1 MADDRVADEEL
12 WVKVDFSQDGNNAEF
27 RGQGWSGQ
35 EKNHIW
41 TVGATSELIFRQI
54 PEHGGLRAKL
64 TIGPFIAT
72 PAPRVQRLTILAN
85 GLEVGYFALTKSDD
99 IEFTIPE
106 AAIQGQQRLLLEFLH
121 PDAARPSDAI
131 PPTGDGRLLALAFR
145 GLELRRLPV
154 ASESPAQ
161 PVSDGAAP
169 IVPADQP
176 AEPLA
181 DAPATAEPEA
191 AGSPAEA
198 AAPVDQAAEPF
209 VDAPAAAQP
218 EPAGSP
224 AEAAAPVDQA
234 AEPFVDA
241 PAAAQPEPAAAIA
254 EPVAAESPAE
264 AVVPAEQAAEPETA
278 AVVVSVPAAPQPDSV
293 PASKT
298 TPRADIGNSLLA
310 TLFPWIK
317 WR

>member
-218 EPAGSP
+218 EPA
-224 AEAAAPVDQA
+224 
-234 AEPFVDA
+234 
-241 PAAAQPEPAAAIA
+241 AAIA